1 MQKKIVFL
9 LHLQHLQATVVL
21 KHSLYVDIENRFYYA
36 KNILLRYQ
44 FRKFFLCFAMKAYL
58 CTRQKGSLRA
68 RVRTRNF
75 YFEFFPHFLI
85 P

>member
-44 FRKFFLCFAMKAYL
+44 FRKFFLCFALKVVPGEN
-58 CTRQKGSLRA
+58 GSPRSRA
-68 RVRTRNF
+68 CA
-75 YFEFFPHFLI
+75 H
-85 P
+85 

>member
-9 LHLQHLQATVVL
+9 LHLQATVVL
-21 KHSLYVDIENRFYYA
+21 KHSLYVDIENRFYSA

-44 FRKFFLCFAMKAYL
+44 FRKFFLCFALKAVPGEN
-58 CTRQKGSLRA
+58 GSPRA
-68 RVRTRNF
+68 RARTRNF